1 MDAKLAKKRY
11 GFAGWIEPKDHIEV
25 VEHGLALLGERGR
38 GRLGQVGS
46 EGPGFGENPGIAD
59 GTPGD
64 QDGVD
69 IIMGQFVGYILSS
82 KDVTTAGDEGMRET
96 LFDLSDNVP
105 IGPVAI
111 SALNGAAVNYQPVYP
126 NGKSL
131 FTNVPEIFLR
141 LRRSVIADT

>member
-1 MDAKLAKKRY
+1 MDAKLAKERY

-46 EGPGFGENPGIAD
+46 EGPGFPEYPGIAD
-59 GTPGD
+59 GAPGD
-64 QDGVD
+64 QDGID
-69 IIMGQFVGYILSS
+69 IIMGQFVGYVLSS
-82 KDVTTAGDEGMRET
+82 KDVTAAGDEGMGKAF
-96 LFDLSDNVP
+96 FDLSNNVP

-111 SALNGAAVNYQPVYP
+111 SVLNSAAVNYQSVYP

-131 FTNVPEIFLR
+131 FTNLPEIFL
-141 LRRSVIADT
+141 